1 MNENELAELLF
12 AASRDGEL
20 LTPPPEAEELSAEA
34 AYRVQDRLLELR
46 LDAGETLIGLKLG
59 FTSLAKQRQMDV
71 HEPVTGFLTDA
82 MEVPL
87 GRLDTAGLVQPRVEP
102 EIAFRLATDLG
113 GEGVDRAAV
122 IGATAEVLAAIE
134 VLDSR
139 YRDFK
144 FNLPSVVADNTS
156 AAQFVLAPTG
166 VDPASIDLV
175 AERVEFRAGAAEPTV
190 ATGEA
195 VLGDPAEAVAWLAR
209 RKPLRAGMVVLS
221 GGMMDAFAVA
231 PGDRVSAVYSS
242 LGEIVLEVV

>member
-1 MNENELAELLF
+1 MNESELAERLYV
-12 AASRDGEL
+12 AQRDAEL
-20 LTPPPEAEELSAEA
+20 LSPPREAEELSAPA
-34 AYRVQDRLLELR
+34 AYRVQERLLELR
-46 LDAGETLIGLKLG
+46 LAAGERLIGLKLG

-82 MEVPL
+82 MQVPP
-87 GRLDTAGLVQPRVEP
+87 GRLETAGLRQPRVEP

-122 IGATAEVLAAIE
+122 IAATAEVLAAIE

-139 YRDFK
+139 YRDFS

-156 AAQFVLAPTG
+156 AARFVLAPTG

-209 RKPLRAGMVVLS
+209 RKPLRAGQVVLS

-231 PGDRVSAVYSS
+231 PGDSVSASYSN